1 MIDMFLANFR
11 LHTMDRLF
19 HLLFFSGFCSFIG
32 GISRQYV
39 LIQEQKTW
47 YQAQAYCRENHID
60 LATVQND
67 DDWANLRETV
77 NKMAKMAWV
86 GLYNDVYSW
95 RWSYQDENITFQKW
109 RAGEPNNNDG
119 HEACGLKESKIWN
132 DMDCNGVFP
141 FFCFNENRTN
151 RFVFVSDAKTWQEA
165 QSYCRH
171 YYTDMAIISS
181 QSEED
186 QITEM
191 MKSHPSAW
199 LGLFRDKWKWS
210 DATNVSTSSLTWL
223 TAQPDV
229 VTLENPCGVS
239 DPDGMIHYQLCSNDL
254 PFLCMQRTKKQ
265 IVRVKVNVKSGQN
278 VNDPTV
284 MKVILQWI
292 KQKLKE
298 SGLEKETRVAWRVQP
313 NGNVFSDA

>member
-1 MIDMFLANFR
+1 
-11 LHTMDRLF
+11 MDRLF

-60 LATVQND
+60 LATVQNN
-67 DDWANLRETV
+67 DDWANLRDTV
-77 NKMAKMAWV
+77 YKMAKMAWV
-86 GLYNDVYSW
+86 GLYNDIYSW

-109 RAGEPNNNDG
+109 RSGEPNNYG
-119 HEACGLKESKIWN
+119 GREACGLIEDRVWN
-132 DMDCNGVFP
+132 DMDCRGPFP

-151 RFVFVSDAKTWQEA
+151 RFVFVNESKTWQEA

-171 YYTDMAIISS
+171 NYTDLAIISN

-191 MKSHPSAW
+191 MTSHGLSAW
-199 LGLFRDKWKWS
+199 LGLFRDTWKWS

-229 VTLENPCGVS
+229 VTLKSPCGVS
-239 DPDGMIHYQLCSNDL
+239 DPAGMIHYQLCSNDL
-254 PFLCMQRTKKQ
+254 PFLCMQR
-265 IVRVKVNVKSGQN
+265 KS
-278 VNDPTV
+278 DP
-284 MKVILQWI
+284 
-292 KQKLKE
+292 
-298 SGLEKETRVAWRVQP
+298 
-313 NGNVFSDA
+313 